1 MKAFIVCVSAA
12 LAVATAGFASAQAC
26 KYTSP
31 PKKMVKGEK
40 ARQKGGYD
48 IFLLIGQSNMAGR
61 APMKGDDTV
70 RTIPGVWLLNGSD
83 VPEAARNPLNRYS
96 TVRKDRNK
104 NVYANQK
111 INPGTS
117 FGETIAAETGR
128 KVLLV
133 VNAMGE
139 TKIEEWAKD
148 APVIKLS
155 SSIGRDKLQL
165 YSEAVRRCRE
175 AMKYGTL
182 KGIIWHQGEGNATE
196 SGVGKYPAQLLNLVS
211 NLRIDLE
218 APDVPFIAGEI
229 SHLRKG
235 EGSAA
240 FNEMLHTIP
249 DFIDNSA
256 WVSAEGLPTL
266 DPVTSAKKNPD
277 WTHFNRDGQLEFGR
291 RYAEKALEMCYPGR
305 K

>member
-12 LAVATAGFASAQAC
+12 LAVVTSGFVSAQSC
-26 KYTSP
+26 RYTTP

-40 ARQKGGYD
+40 ARQEGGYD

-61 APMKGDDTV
+61 APMTGEDTT
-70 RTIPGVWLLNGSD
+70 RIIPGVWLLNGDD
-83 VPEAARNPLNRYS
+83 VPEKAKNPLNRYS

-104 NVYANQK
+104 NVYSNQK
-111 INPGTS
+111 INPGTA
-117 FGETIAAETGR
+117 FGEIIAAETGR

-139 TKIEEWAKD
+139 TTIEEWAKD
-148 APVIKLS
+148 APLIKLS
-155 SSIGRDKLQL
+155 SSIGKDKLQL

-196 SGVGKYPAQLLNLVS
+196 SGIKKYPAQLMNLVS
-211 NLRIDLE
+211 NLRMDLD
-218 APDVPFIAGEI
+218 APEVPFIAGEI
-229 SHLRKG
+229 SYLRKG
-235 EGSAA
+235 EWSAV

-249 DFIDNSA
+249 EFIYKSA
-256 WVSAEGLPTL
+256 WVSSEGLPTL
-266 DPVTSAKKNPD
+266 DPLTSSKRKPD
-277 WTHFNRDGQLEFGR
+277 WTHFNREGQLELGK
-291 RYAEKALEMCYPGR
+291 RYAEKAIEMCYPDR